1 MPFKSRPPC
10 TKIFGKCWQKYCSPK
25 IRSWQMFRIW
35 EIGRKVTLQK
45 FEQSWR
51 VFGVDE
57 RDTWILGMEIA
68 NLQYIFLHLRA
79 SNAGSRNLQDVVK
92 NTLPL
97 SFLFDKEVY
106 KFLLFT
112 ILTSNQRADWTISVC
127 FPLTERGRF
136 YNFHFTFFLS
146 PHQKSEQ
153 NISLRPENA
162 TVKGVTILHGNGLC
176 CISRASS
183 PHQYGFGS
191 VKWPG
196 LSINGS
202 PGPIHTFL
210 HKIDFDH

>member
-25 IRSWQMFRIW
+25 IRPWQMFRKW

-45 FEQSWR
+45 LEQSWR
-51 VFGVDE
+51 IFGVDE

-68 NLQYIFLHLRA
+68 NLQYIFLYLRT
-79 SNAGSRNLQDVVK
+79 SNTGSRNLQDVVK

-97 SFLFDKEVY
+97 SFLCDKEVY

-136 YNFHFTFFLS
+136 YNFHIFHVFLKS
-146 PHQKSEQ
+146 PSEKWA
-153 NISLRPENA
+153 L
-162 TVKGVTILHGNGLC
+162 
-176 CISRASS
+176 SR
-183 PHQYGFGS
+183 HVVGF
-191 VKWPG
+191 
-196 LSINGS
+196 
-202 PGPIHTFL
+202 
-210 HKIDFDH
+210 